1 MSDEI
6 DAYIEGFFVLSKEF
20 CRKIDCICCSWVHNE
35 RWEGIFSPHMTV
47 SIHIAVEM
55 EIIEIQGM
63 CRCSLLYWS

>member
-35 RWEGIFSPHMTV
+35 RWEGIFSPT
-47 SIHIAVEM
+47 
-55 EIIEIQGM
+55 
-63 CRCSLLYWS
+63 